1 MTSSLLETDVFILG
15 AGPAGSCAALNLA
28 PFCQVM
34 LIDRE
39 HLPKPRAGESL
50 PPAASKLLADMGL
63 LEEFKQQGHLA
74 CFGNQS
80 RWGSN
85 YLSETDFLRDPL
97 GHGWHLNR
105 QEFELWLRQKALERG
120 ARILAPARLEQVQA
134 CESDAHSYWHLTIK
148 HNHFIKEIRARILI
162 DAGGRTPA
170 IAKRLGA
177 TRIHHDKLVCSWV
190 ISSDSP
196 GAGTQEP
203 DYQELNGQGLSY
215 IEATDQG
222 WWYTAPTPGRR
233 RIIAFHSDAD
243 NSATA
248 WMRSPELLVQ
258 KARANFHLAERINFE
273 AFTQDHS
280 KIDYGYTAANSALTQ
295 PLAGKCWLSAGDAAI
310 SFDPLSSQGIFNA
323 LYTGL
328 AAAESVYRYLRS
340 EIVDF
345 QEYVDQIEKISH
357 AYNRHLHQWYSNE
370 PRWSASPFWQ
380 RRRSE
385 K

>member
-1 MTSSLLETDVFILG
+1 MASILLETDVCILG

-39 HLPKPRAGESL
+39 CSPKPRAGESL
-50 PPAASKLLADMGL
+50 PPAANKLLADMGL
-63 LEEFKQQGHLA
+63 FDEFKQQGHLA

-80 RWGSN
+80 RWGSDH
-85 YLSETDFLRDPL
+85 LSETDFLRDPM
-97 GHGWHLNR
+97 GHGWHLDR
-105 QEFELWLRQKALERG
+105 QEFELWLRQKALDRG
-120 ARILAPARLEQVQA
+120 ARILAPARIEQLHYCQHN
-134 CESDAHSYWHLTIK
+134 EDAYWHLTVK
-148 HNHFIKEIRARILI
+148 HNYFIEEIRARILI

-177 TRIHHDKLVCSWV
+177 TRSHHDKLVCSWV
-190 ISSDSP
+190 IGSDSFSAGAQMP
-196 GAGTQEP
+196 G
-203 DYQELNGQGLSY
+203 YQELNGRGLSY
-215 IEATDQG
+215 IEATEQG
-222 WWYTAPTPGRR
+222 WWYTAPIPGIR

-243 NSATA
+243 NPATE

-258 KARANFHLAERINFE
+258 TARANVHLAARVNFE
-273 AFTQDHS
+273 GFTQDPS
-280 KIDYGYTAANSALTQ
+280 NISYGYTAANSALTH
-295 PLAGKCWLSAGDAAI
+295 PLVGKGWLCAGDAAT

-328 AAAESVYRYLRS
+328 AAAESVYRHLRS

-345 QEYVDQIEKISH
+345 QEYADQIEKISH
-357 AYNRHLHQWYSNE
+357 AYNRHLHQWYADE